1 MNPWTL
7 WIFLLYFPLIVH
19 YSLFISMSNL
29 ITCPSCGHQFSLSDV
44 QKHELEE
51 MKQQLQK
58 QLQIEIEADMK
69 KRAFAWAQE
78 EVKRAKQDAEE
89 ANKKQ
94 LIELESLRKRDEEAR
109 KKEEQF
115 FRQQNEFEM
124 LKKNLEL
131 EKDRARIEER
141 KKLEEEFSKQTDEKL
156 KLERERQ
163 DLENEKKLRAKDE
176 QIAQMQRAIEDAKRK
191 GEQGSMQIQGEIQ
204 EDALK
209 ELLNHNFPI
218 DSITDVEKGIKWA
231 DIIQEVRNDFGQSV
245 GVIAWESK
253 NTKAWSDGWV
263 EKLKEDRLRVGA
275 GVSVIVSSVLP
286 EGITRFGLYRDI
298 WVTDYESVLPLTI
311 ALRAH
316 MIEMTKVRNSLK
328 WKDEKMEVLYNYLIS
343 PEFKAKIENIVEA
356 FQTMKDD
363 LDREK
368 RAMEKMW
375 SAREKQLSRVIDNT
389 ARLYGDMQGLIG
401 SQLGTVEYLELWGGE

>member
-1 MNPWTL
+1 MT
-7 WIFLLYFPLIVH
+7 
-19 YSLFISMSNL
+19 STQNL
-29 ITCPSCGHQFSLSDV
+29 ITCPNCGHQFSLSDV

-94 LIELESLRKRDEEAR
+94 SIELESLRKRDEEAR

-209 ELLNHNFPI
+209 ELLAHNFPI
-218 DSITDVEKGIKWA
+218 DNITDVEKGIKWA
-231 DIIQEVRNDFGQSV
+231 DIIQEVRNEYGQSV
-245 GVIAWESK
+245 GIIAWESK
-253 NTKAWSDGWV
+253 NTKDWSEKWID
-263 EKLKEDRLRVGA
+263 KLKEDRLRVNA
-275 GVSVIVSSVLP
+275 DISILVTAVLP
-286 EGITRFGLYRDI
+286 KDVEKFGLYKGV
-298 WVTDYESVLPLTI
+298 WLVEWAYVLPI
-311 ALRAH
+311 ATMLRGQIESMAH
-316 MIEMTKVRNSLK
+316 LRTSLIS
-328 WKDEKMEVLYNYLIS
+328 KDEKMEVVYNYLTS
-343 PEFKAKIENIVEA
+343 AKFKDKVENIIDA
-356 FQTMKDD
+356 FRQMQDQVAEERRAFESRWKK
-363 LDREK
+363 RE
-368 RAMEKMW
+368 
-375 SAREKQLSRVIDNT
+375 QLLEQVIKNT
-389 ARLYGDMQGLIG
+389 GGMYGD
-401 SQLGTVEYLELWGGE
+401 LGGMLGGKLEKVEYLELGSGE